1 MCSTFIEQCAMK
13 VKSRLKDVDHL
24 ISKIKVQNKTRQVI
38 VATIGCLLLPVI
50 TSWVSYLPMST
61 VVKPIETIEIAKH
74 TIKNAMQTIQEL
86 EF

>member
-38 VATIGCLLLPVI
+38 VATIGLTTFCLLLQVG
-50 TSWVSYLPMST
+50 
-61 VVKPIETIEIAKH
+61 
-74 TIKNAMQTIQEL
+74 
-86 EF
+86 